1 MDMVRTFIAFSFPE
15 EIKKNLGCISK
26 EMGITSNV
34 KWVSISSMHLT
45 MKFLGDV
52 HKNDIGKITQDMK
65 DIASQYHK
73 FSVHISSL
81 GVFTMQQSP
90 TVLWAGIQGNIQML
104 NLIHN
109 DLQGSMEKYGVERES
124 RGFSPHIT
132 LARFQRSYRAKEQ
145 FWNFIDQNKKREF
158 GTIECKELFLF
169 KSELRPTGA
178 VYTALSSTLL
188 QE

>member
-1 MDMVRTFIAFSFPE
+1 MDMIRTFIAFSFPE

-26 EMGITSNV
+26 EMNISSNV
-34 KWVSISSMHLT
+34 KWVSTSSMHLT

-52 HKNDIGKITQDMK
+52 HKNDIGKITQDIK
-65 DIASQYHK
+65 DIASQYHN
-73 FSVHISSL
+73 FSIHISSL
-81 GVFTMQQSP
+81 GVFKTQQTP

-132 LARFQRSYRAKEQ
+132 LARFTRFYRANEK
-145 FWNFIDQNKKREF
+145 FWNFIEQNKAREF
-158 GTIECKELFLF
+158 GTIECKELILF

-178 VYTALSSTLL
+178 VYTPLSSASL